1 MVDSRQGPDRFDAD
15 QFGRTPGGAGEFDV
29 NRPSWAGMAPMN
41 HVQQQGSGLSETYW
55 RAEAAA
61 AERRPGQRWGLPA
74 AALVLGLNL
83 AGFVLL
89 GLVVSSESS
98 PLFVVGIMIPSLLA
112 AGLAV
117 AVTMSRGNGPVVDFG
132 LPRSVHELVG
142 HIRSGLAWG
151 GVALIGGVLLALV
164 LLSRIDFQDQAP
176 LGGMSDIAVGWKVV
190 FAVWIWIGAPI
201 CEETMFRGMLW
212 GALEKR
218 TRPMPMAW
226 LGNRWVVLVI
236 TAVMF
241 AIWHRE
247 WWRFVVLLWGG
258 LAIGIARMRSGS
270 IVASTTA
277 HSVNNTF
284 PALVILLA

>member
-1 MVDSRQGPDRFDAD
+1 
-15 QFGRTPGGAGEFDV
+15 
-29 NRPSWAGMAPMN
+29 
-41 HVQQQGSGLSETYW
+41 
-55 RAEAAA
+55 
-61 AERRPGQRWGLPA
+61 
-74 AALVLGLNL
+74 
-83 AGFVLL
+83 
-89 GLVVSSESS
+89 
-98 PLFVVGIMIPSLLA
+98 
-112 AGLAV
+112 
-117 AVTMSRGNGPVVDFG
+117 
-132 LPRSVHELVG
+132 
-142 HIRSGLAWG
+142 
-151 GVALIGGVLLALV
+151 
-164 LLSRIDFQDQAP
+164 
-176 LGGMSDIAVGWKVV
+176 
-190 FAVWIWIGAPI
+190 
-201 CEETMFRGMLW
+201 MFRGMLW

-277 HSVNNTF
+277 HSVNNTL